1 MISSIIPKMSYERK
15 NKINTLINKIKDKAI
30 LKSIFTIVNMD
41 INKEGDS
48 KYTYNNNGIYFDL
61 NILNESVLLEI
72 ENIVLKATI
81 TDNDSDT
88 INYNIYSQ
96 DNATN

>member
-1 MISSIIPKMSYERK
+1 MLSSIIPKMSYERK
-15 NKINTLINKIKDKAI
+15 NKINTIINKIKDKAI
-30 LKSIFTIVNMD
+30 LISIFNVVNMD

-81 TDNDSDT
+81 TDKESDT
-88 INYNIYSQ
+88 IKYNIYSQ